1 MTRPISPPLP
11 RLKHPL
17 AAYQFLFEALRF
29 TQEKLGKVQSDTDEE
44 DAAHI
49 SGQELLDGIRE
60 YARVE
65 FGLMSKSVLDT
76 WGIFETSD
84 FGLMVYELI
93 ERGQMRKTDRDCL
106 DDFCDRYDFEAAFGQ
121 DDSYDLDVSRAF
133 QA

>member
-1 MTRPISPPLP
+1 MTPSMP

-29 TQEKLGKVQSDTDEE
+29 TQEKLGKAQVAAEDE

-60 YARVE
+60 FARDQ

-133 QA
+133 RA